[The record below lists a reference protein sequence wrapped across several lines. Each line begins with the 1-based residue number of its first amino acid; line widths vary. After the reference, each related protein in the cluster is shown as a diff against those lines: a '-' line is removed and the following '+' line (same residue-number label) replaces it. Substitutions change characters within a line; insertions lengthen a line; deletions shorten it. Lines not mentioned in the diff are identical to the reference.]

1 MVRKENIL
9 PPQSTF
15 LGESRM
21 SPANK
26 SASTF
31 DDTVATLVEYFA
43 AIEDELA
50 LDSRG
55 NPEGKLNAPL
65 PQFEADWV

>member
-1 MVRKENIL
+1 M
-9 PPQSTF
+9 P
-15 LGESRM
+15 
-21 SPANK
+21 PANK

-31 DDTVATLVEYFA
+31 DDTVATLIEYFA

-55 NPEGKLNAPL
+55 NPERQLNAPL
-65 PQFEADWV
+65 PQFVTDAAAT